1 MIKIA
6 RIDGDGIGKE
16 VTEAGVAV
24 LESLDLNLKGSYRSW
39 SGCFRIFGFELRF
52 HRS

>member
-24 LESLDLNLKGSYRSW
+24 LESLDLNLEQQSLKKP
-39 SGCFRIFGFELRF
+39 LR
-52 HRS
+52 

>member
-24 LESLDLNLKGSYRSW
+24 LESLDLNFDFIEC
-39 SGCFRIFGFELRF
+39 CFRIFGFELRF